1 VRHSQG
7 IGNYSCE
14 LWAVAGAV
22 LLQDGVEL
30 ASQLTSAEMHADA
43 D

>member
-1 VRHSQG
+1 MVAN
-7 IGNYSCE
+7 IGPTRNYS
-14 LWAVAGAV
+14 WGGIV
-22 LLQDGVEL
+22 LQDGVEL